1 MDEGK
6 GRFRDSLVRRALEQ
20 PSLTEKDEC
29 FLTLAVKRA
38 LKWHS
43 HTIQWVTSFGTP
55 VGQDKMF
62 EKVIIGTNSEET
74 NYLLI
79 TNVQSPDYNP
89 LSKELVDWNITIDKK
104 INHDGEVNKAIYM
117 PQNPCIIATQTSYGE
132 VLVFDYTKQPSEP
145 DPNGKCSPEL
155 TLRGHKE
162 EGYGLSWSPILNGKL
177 LSASE
182 DDIICLWDINSMSK
196 GGVIYAINAFRE
208 HRAIVNDVAWH
219 PSAENIFGSVGD
231 DRKLM
236 LWDTRSN
243 NASNIVHAHA
253 SDVHCLAFNP
263 HHEFILATG
272 SLDES
277 IALWDIRNFKYKLY
291 SLEAHKD
298 AIFQLQWSPH
308 NENILA
314 SSGEDGRL
322 YVFDVSKLVLERCA
336 ESSESVS
343 PDVLFEIC
351 KHTGEISEFSWNPN
365 EPFVLCSVTEDG
377 IVHIWQMDN

>member
-6 GRFRDSLVRRALEQ
+6 GRFRDSLVRRALELL
-20 PSLTEKDEC
+20 SLPEQDEC
-29 FLTLAVKRA
+29 FHTLAVKRA
-38 LKWHS
+38 LKWPNL
-43 HTIQWVTSFGTP
+43 TTQWLKRFGIP

-62 EKVIIGTNSEET
+62 EKVILGTNSEE
-74 NYLLI
+74 
-79 TNVQSPDYNP
+79 Q
-89 LSKELVDWNITIDKK
+89 KQKK
-104 INHDGEVNKAIYM
+104 INHDGEVNKASYM
-117 PQNPCIIATQTSYGE
+117 PQNPYIIATQTSYGE
-132 VLVFDYTKQPSEP
+132 LLVFDYKKQPSEP
-145 DPNGKCSPEL
+145 DPNGKCSQEL

-162 EGYGLSWSPILNGKL
+162 EGYGLSWSPILNGKR

-182 DDIICLWDINSMSK
+182 DDIICLWDINFRLK
-196 GGVIYAINAFRE
+196 GGVIYATNASRE
-208 HRAIVNDVAWH
+208 HRTIVNDVAWH

-253 SDVHCLAFNP
+253 SDVHCLGFNP
-263 HHEFILATG
+263 HHKFIVATG

-298 AIFQLQWSPH
+298 AIFQLQWSSH

-314 SSGEDGRL
+314 SSGEDRRL

-351 KHTGEISEFSWNPN
+351 KHAGEISEFSWNPN
-365 EPFVLCSVTEDG
+365 EPFVLCSVTDDG
-377 IVHIWQMDN
+377 IVHIWQIDN